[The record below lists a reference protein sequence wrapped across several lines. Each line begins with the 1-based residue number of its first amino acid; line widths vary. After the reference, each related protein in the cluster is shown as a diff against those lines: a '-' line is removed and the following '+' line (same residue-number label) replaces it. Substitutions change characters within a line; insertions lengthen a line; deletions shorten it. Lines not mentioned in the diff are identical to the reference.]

1 MRRLNLRLPVDPD
14 GPAAGMQCRQALRC
28 RSAASALPNRAPV
41 KTLPPEMPFLLRGAV
56 SRRVHVE
63 LFPYDFLID
72 HPHNRPIRRN
82 GRLGTFL
89 GQNPHQYPL
98 ESQHG
103 RLLILPAA
111 LLPGIRLRRG
121 TASRRG
127 MPVPLPWVG
136 IVTSAAVKRPSGR
149 VCASPSHSDLSP
161 EVRGLLGA
169 RHSLTLYLPGT
180 LIIASQLVQRRF
192 RAAACRR

>member
-1 MRRLNLRLPVDPD
+1 MPISCFCSAQSSARRKL
-14 GPAAGMQCRQALRC
+14 
-28 RSAASALPNRAPV
+28 
-41 KTLPPEMPFLLRGAV
+41 LPPEIPFLLRGAV

-121 TASRRG
+121 TANRRG
-127 MPVPLPWVG
+127 MPVHYHGGDGL
-136 IVTSAAVKRPSGR
+136 AVLIRLRRFHDTQSER
-149 VCASPSHSDLSP
+149 VF
-161 EVRGLLGA
+161 
-169 RHSLTLYLPGT
+169 LTLPADGL
-180 LIIASQLVQRRF
+180 S
-192 RAAACRR
+192 